1 MLYATLNCV
10 QKIEK
15 KFAPKL
21 MNVILRSF
29 HKSDD
34 LMWMY
39 VFVCIMIH
47 GIAFK
52 KIIIS
57 CSYSNGCIQ
66 EWCDELS

>member
-39 VFVCIMIH
+39 VFVCIIIH
-47 GIAFK
+47 GIVF
-52 KIIIS
+52 IIVS
-57 CSYSNGCIQ
+57 CAYNNDCIQ

>member
-39 VFVCIMIH
+39 VFVCIIH
-47 GIAFK
+47 GIVF
-52 KIIIS
+52 IIVS
-57 CSYSNGCIQ
+57 CAYSNGCIQ